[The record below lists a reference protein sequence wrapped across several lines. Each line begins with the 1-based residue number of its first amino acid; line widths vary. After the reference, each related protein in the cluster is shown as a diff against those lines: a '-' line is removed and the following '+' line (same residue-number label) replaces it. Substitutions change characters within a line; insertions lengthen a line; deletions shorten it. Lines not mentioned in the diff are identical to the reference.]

1 MRALNKTIFS
11 VIFAMSLQSFSQVGI
26 NPISE
31 QPVDKS
37 DCIAQSDIRDIAS
50 HFSQFS
56 DLVGKEICN
65 DNSQTWHLLSSMM
78 FMKRTAFEANMPVS
92 QDELFSGKFAK
103 DWYQYFIG
111 RIDNIEVVDSCPKGV
126 VAYVMAFG
134 GKTMYVCPMALTDT
148 FSSLDRASVFMHEAR
163 HIDGYPHI
171 TCSKGPRAGIQGACD
186 TKISNGGSYAVTVE
200 TYAQLAKYAKDLNP
214 ALKAYSKSSAIVYA
228 DEAFETPVRIN
239 RTEKLLV
246 LTENLDFN
254 LFDLTTMKS
263 EKLGA
268 APVIGKIFKRAQHMV
283 LIPLDKTQKARYV
296 FARNEG
302 EIAQSPGDMITEYNS
317 QTPQQKAD
325 LADIHNGAQ
334 FTARLYKS
342 FARVTCD
349 PKSPATQDLKLPAG
363 AIAANLIYPNG
374 YDRAAK
380 AIQFVTES
388 GDVYDLGCQGTKG
401 YLNASTTKFDQK
413 FNRIYKIGNQTFGLS
428 AQGEVFSVN
437 QTKSEKINLNLA
449 SKVVEIVP
457 FQNFQF
463 FDADKQAE

>member
-1 MRALNKTIFS
+1 MKKLNGIIFS
-11 VIFAMSLQSFSQVGI
+11 IVLAVSLQSFSQVGI
-26 NPISE
+26 NPIGD
-31 QPVDKS
+31 QPADKA
-37 DCIAQSDIRDIAS
+37 DCISQSDIRDIAS

-56 DLVGKEICN
+56 NLVGKEVCN

-78 FMKRTAFEANMPVS
+78 FMKRTAFDSNMPVS
-92 QDELFSGKFAK
+92 QDELFTGKFAK

-111 RIDNIEVVDSCPKGV
+111 RINDIDVVDSCPKGV

-134 GKTMYVCPMALTDT
+134 GKTMYVCPLALNDS

-163 HIDGYPHI
+163 HIDGYPHV

-186 TKISNGGSYAVTVE
+186 TKISGGGSYAVTVE
-200 TYAQLAKYAKDLNP
+200 TYAQLAKYAKDLHP

-228 DEAFETPVRIN
+228 DEAFETPVKIN
-239 RTEKLLV
+239 RTDKLLV

-254 LFDLTTMKS
+254 LFDLSTMKS

-268 APVIGKIFKRAQHMV
+268 APVMGKIFKRGQHMV
-283 LIPLDKTQKARYV
+283 LIPLDKTEKARYV

-302 EIAQSPGDMITEYNS
+302 ELSQSPGDMITEYNS

-342 FARVTCD
+342 FARITCD
-349 PKSPATQDLKLPAG
+349 PKSPATQDMKLPAG
-363 AIAANLIYPNG
+363 QVAASLLYPNG

-380 AIQFVTES
+380 SVQLVTES
-388 GDVYDLGCQGTKG
+388 GDVFDLGCQGTKG
-401 YLNASTTKFDQK
+401 FLNASAMKFDQK
-413 FNRIYKIGNQTFGLS
+413 FNRVYKIGSQTYGLNS
-428 AQGEVFSVN
+428 LGEVYTIN
-437 QTKSEKINLNLA
+437 ANRSEKMNLNLS
-449 SKVVEIVP
+449 SKVMEIVP

-463 FDADKQAE
+463 FDAE